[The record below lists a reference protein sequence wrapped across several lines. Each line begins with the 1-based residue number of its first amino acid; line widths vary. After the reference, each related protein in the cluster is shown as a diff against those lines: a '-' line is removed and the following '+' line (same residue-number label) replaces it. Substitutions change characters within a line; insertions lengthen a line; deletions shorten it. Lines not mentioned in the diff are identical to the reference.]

1 MTRHSSLALQRY
13 SIEPR
18 TRKLMDDIDLYVKGY
33 RFLLFAR
40 NLPNK
45 YRKQLLNKEL
55 DTLKTASKKSS
66 P

>member
-1 MTRHSSLALQRY
+1 
-13 SIEPR
+13 
-18 TRKLMDDIDLYVKGY
+18 MDDIDLYVKGY
-33 RFLLFAR
+33 RFLSFGR

-45 YRKQLLNKEL
+45 YRKQLLDKEL